1 MNKIKKEYK
10 ILILIGIILII
21 IDQALK
27 IYAMNNNNKEI
38 IDGILRITIS
48 ESQNELY
55 EIKNNSAIIYLISN
69 LIIIIVAFK
78 FIISENQFID
88 KKTKIFLSLIIAGGI
103 SNCIDRIFRGYVIE
117 YIDFTNILKIP
128 IFNLADICILIG
140 WIAIAAIFASFTAKE
155 LKERKSK

>member
-27 IYAMNNNNKEI
+27 IYAINNNNKEI
-38 IDGILRITIS
+38 IDEILKITIS
-48 ESQNELY
+48 KSQNTLY
-55 EIKNNSAIIYLISN
+55 EIESNSAIIYLISN

-128 IFNLADICILIG
+128 IFNLADIFILIG

-155 LKERKSK
+155 LKERKAK

>member
-1 MNKIKKEYK
+1 M
-10 ILILIGIILII
+10 
-21 IDQALK
+21 
-27 IYAMNNNNKEI
+27 
-38 IDGILRITIS
+38 
-48 ESQNELY
+48 
-55 EIKNNSAIIYLISN
+55 
-69 LIIIIVAFK
+69 
-78 FIISENQFID
+78 
-88 KKTKIFLSLIIAGGI
+88 I

>member
-27 IYAMNNNNKEI
+27 IYAINNNNKEI
-38 IDGILRITIS
+38 I
-48 ESQNELY
+48 
-55 EIKNNSAIIYLISN
+55 YLISK

-78 FIISENQFID
+78 FIISENKFVD
-88 KKTKIFLSLIIAGGI
+88 KKTKIFLSLIIVGGI

-117 YIDFTNILKIP
+117 YIDFTNILKLP
-128 IFNLADICILIG
+128 IFNLADIFILIG

-155 LKERKSK
+155 LKERKSQ

>member
-78 FIISENQFID
+78 FIISD
-88 KKTKIFLSLIIAGGI
+88 KQL
-103 SNCIDRIFRGYVIE
+103 Y
-117 YIDFTNILKIP
+117 
-128 IFNLADICILIG
+128 
-140 WIAIAAIFASFTAKE
+140 W
-155 LKERKSK
+155 